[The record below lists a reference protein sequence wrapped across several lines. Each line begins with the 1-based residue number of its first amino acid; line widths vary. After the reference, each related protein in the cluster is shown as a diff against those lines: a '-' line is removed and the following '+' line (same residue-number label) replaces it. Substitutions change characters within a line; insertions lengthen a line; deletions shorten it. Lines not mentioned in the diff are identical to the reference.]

1 MYLLVIFSV
10 TLNYGNKILEEQMQQ
25 QKKIVICS
33 YVIMKNRNILV

>member
-25 QKKIVICS
+25 QKKFVICS